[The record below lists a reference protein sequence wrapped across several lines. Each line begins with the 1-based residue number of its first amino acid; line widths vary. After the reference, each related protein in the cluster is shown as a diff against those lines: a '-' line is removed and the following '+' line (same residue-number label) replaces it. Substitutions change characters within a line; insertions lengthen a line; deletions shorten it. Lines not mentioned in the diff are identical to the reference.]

1 MCAWVDRKTD
11 SMVSVAYLT
20 HAQFANSRNT
30 VARPLVILSARG
42 PGTSFEFTVYLRT
55 RADQLCGCACTC
67 VPNTRTLCG
76 GTAPASSR

>member
-20 HAQFANSRNT
+20 HAHFANSRNT

-42 PGTSFEFTVYLRT
+42 PGTSFEFTVYLHVT
-55 RADQLCGCACTC
+55 S
-67 VPNTRTLCG
+67 
-76 GTAPASSR
+76 APVRG